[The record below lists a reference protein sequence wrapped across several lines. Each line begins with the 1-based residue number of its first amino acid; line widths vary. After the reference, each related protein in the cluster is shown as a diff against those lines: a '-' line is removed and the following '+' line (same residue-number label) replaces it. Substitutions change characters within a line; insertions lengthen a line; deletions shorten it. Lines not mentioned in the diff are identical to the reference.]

1 VVNVIV
7 VGLSVD
13 MQKDDPSN
21 PVWQVLEIVFLTFYF
36 FEAVGKLAVFGCR
49 WYFLGEDHW
58 WNLFD
63 FICLLLSLADL
74 VIYIYVEISQVEN
87 PFNLQ
92 TLMLVKMLRLAR
104 LARLIRTLRFA
115 IFYELKLM
123 VLGVISGMRVLA
135 WALVLLALLI
145 YAAAIATT
153 SMFGGDERVPEMRS
167 LSRSWFTLF
176 RCFTDGC
183 AAYDGTPLS
192 ERLYDIYGG
201 WWVVPYVFLFVSITL
216 GLFNLIMAIFI
227 DNVMAS
233 QMQRKL
239 QEISNTAKSVEIDLK
254 ESLLRLTLQSKSNG
268 VPPDV
273 EKEIMHMDDHYHN
286 HLARVRAKFDLL
298 VSAEIV
304 VTKAAFLSWLKD
316 PGFVA
321 VLKDADIETA
331 NESGIYEV
339 LDADMS
345 NTLSIDE
352 VYVGLMRLRGCG
364 M

>member
-1 VVNVIV
+1 
-7 VGLSVD
+7 
-13 MQKDDPSN
+13 
-21 PVWQVLEIVFLTFYF
+21 
-36 FEAVGKLAVFGCR
+36 
-49 WYFLGEDHW
+49 
-58 WNLFD
+58 
-63 FICLLLSLADL
+63 
-74 VIYIYVEISQVEN
+74 
-87 PFNLQ
+87 
-92 TLMLVKMLRLAR
+92 
-104 LARLIRTLRFA
+104 
-115 IFYELKLM
+115 
-123 VLGVISGMRVLA
+123 
-135 WALVLLALLI
+135 
-145 YAAAIATT
+145 
-153 SMFGGDERVPEMRS
+153 MFGGDERVPEMRS

-192 ERLYDIYGG
+192 ERLYDIYGV
-201 WWVVPYVFLFVSITL
+201 WWVVPYVFLFVGITL

-239 QEISNTAKSVEIDLK
+239 QEISNTAKSVEIDIK

-273 EKEIMHMDDHYHN
+273 EQEIIHLDDHYHSN
-286 HLARVRAKFDLL
+286 LARVRAKFDLL
-298 VSAEIV
+298 VNAEIV

-316 PGFVA
+316 REFLA

-345 NTLSIDE
+345 NTLSIEE
-352 VYVGLMRLRGCG
+352 VYVGLMRLRGPIAKSEIVG
-364 M
+364 LILRLRHVTTLVAEMSRKRE